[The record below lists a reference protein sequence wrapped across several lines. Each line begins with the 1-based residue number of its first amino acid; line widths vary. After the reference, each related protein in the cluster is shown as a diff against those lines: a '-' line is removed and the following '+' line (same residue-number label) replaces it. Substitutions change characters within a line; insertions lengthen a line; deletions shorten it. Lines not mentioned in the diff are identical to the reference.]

1 MAGQAPIAEC
11 RAVSRRFGGFTA
23 VDGVDLQLGRGEV
36 VGLLG
41 ANGAGKTTLL
51 RTISGLHRP
60 KSGAIRFEGE
70 LLANSSAES
79 RVRRGLAHVPEGR
92 RIFPGLTVRENL
104 DVATTV
110 WRRRGMSADGD
121 LDLVFALFP
130 RLKERATQ
138 LGWSLSGGEQQMLA
152 IGRALM
158 QDPKVLLIDELSM
171 GLAPVIVES
180 LLPVIRRVVDE
191 TNAACVMVEQHVMLA
206 LEIADTA
213 VVLAH
218 GDVVLRGDA
227 KELAADEARIERAYL
242 GRTVAAQ

>member
-1 MAGQAPIAEC
+1 MLRIEQLAVAYGAIDALHGVSLEVGQ
-11 RAVSRRFGGFTA
+11 
-23 VDGVDLQLGRGEV
+23 GEV
-36 VGLLG
+36 VALLG

-70 LLANSSAES
+70 PLANSSAES
-79 RVRRGLAHVPEGR
+79 RVKRGLAHVPEGR

-121 LDLVFALFP
+121 LDTVFALFP

-158 QDPKVLLIDELSM
+158 ARPKMLLLDEPSL
-171 GLAPVIVES
+171 GLAPRLSAEVFERIADINAKGVTV
-180 LLPVIRRVVDE
+180 LL
-191 TNAACVMVEQHVMLA
+191 VEQNTVLA
-206 LEIADTA
+206 L
-213 VVLAH
+213 
-218 GDVVLRGDA
+218 
-227 KELAADEARIERAYL
+227 
-242 GRTVAAQ
+242 